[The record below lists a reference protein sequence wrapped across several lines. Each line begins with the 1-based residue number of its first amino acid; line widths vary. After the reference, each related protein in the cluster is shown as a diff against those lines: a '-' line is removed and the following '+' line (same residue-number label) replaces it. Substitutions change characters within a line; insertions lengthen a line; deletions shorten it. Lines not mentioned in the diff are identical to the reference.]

1 MQATGNDTS
10 YDSAHVAAGLVVLA
24 LVGLFILNRATV
36 NLNLSAKVGS

>member
-10 YDSAHVAAGLVVLA
+10 FDSAHVAAALVLLS

-36 NLNLSAKVGS
+36 GINFNAKVGS